1 MDNNRT
7 LAKSIWE
14 VWGLPKDYIEGADQE
29 PTEIYEIAPISAED
43 LEKEWESRD
52 DEFPRGETWT
62 EGAENPNSPDC
73 LAWYSPYVFY
83 GEKGGI
89 YITAKGLRRVS
100 SQIYRELSTVDDT
113 NRAAQLS
120 LRFAWEF
127 LFKHELYHHMTEM
140 FSLSY
145 DLNTDQ
151 TGTYE
156 NWIHNLKHPKN
167 SFGASHEPLDEA
179 LANAYGYR
187 SLKNNKIVKD
197 LPKQSW
203 DAVSNSLLQMFAS
216 SPSGYREASRFTTDK
231 TFLEGQRELIGRM
244 LQKTAPT
251 AQIIK
256 SDVAFGLR
264 FSLKRLSNSGARIVD
279 EHKLPYIDLAAIIQM
294 TLEWGGNSI
303 INPQYV
309 KTRPLR

>member
-14 VWGLPKDYIEGADQE
+14 IWRIPKDYSEGADQE
-29 PTEIYEIAPISAED
+29 PTETYEGAPISAED
-43 LEKEWESRD
+43 LEKEWEKRD

-89 YITAKGLRRVS
+89 YITAKGLRGVS
-100 SQIYRELSTVDDT
+100 AQIYRELSSVDNT

-145 DLNTDQ
+145 DLNTLQ

-156 NWIHNLKHPKN
+156 NWFHNLQNPTN
-167 SFGASHEPLDEA
+167 SFRASQEPLDEA

-187 SLKNNKIVKD
+187 SLMNKQIFMD
-197 LPKQSW
+197 LPKQSR
-203 DAVSNSLLQMFAS
+203 DAVSSSLLQMFAS
-216 SPSGYREASRFTTDK
+216 SPSGYREASRVTSDK
-231 TFLEGQRELIGRM
+231 AFLEGQRELIGRM
-244 LQKTAPT
+244 LQKTAPA
-251 AQIIK
+251 AQIIN

-264 FSLKRLSNSGARIVD
+264 FSLKRLSNSDARIVD
-279 EHKLPYIDLAAIIQM
+279 EHRLPYIDLAAIVQM
-294 TLEWGGNSI
+294 TQEWGGNPI

-309 KTRPLR
+309 RS